1 MMNAVC
7 FQSIDNPNPSV
18 ISIPIPTPKSNEV
31 VVNIKAASINH
42 RDEWIR
48 KGQYARMQWPVFPG
62 SDGAGIVT
70 SVGLNVDPSIIGK
83 PVIIDPTLVWG
94 DNPLAQSDNF
104 SVLGMPTHGTFAE
117 YVVVPFTHI
126 HIIPTH
132 LTFEQAACLPIAG
145 ATVYRSLFTQAKV
158 TKNSIVLIT
167 GIGGGVALTA
177 LQFLL
182 AIGAKVFVS
191 SSSQLKIDKAIDLG
205 ASGGVLYTDKEWNKQ
220 LLSLSGGVDVVIDGA
235 GGDSFNSLITVT
247 KPGGTIV
254 CYGATNGEVSNFA
267 LPKLFWKQIRLQ
279 GTTMS
284 TNEEFSQMISFVKDY
299 SIVPIIHSVFPLEK
313 VEEAFAEFRSGSHFG
328 KIVLTIS

>member
-7 FQSIDNPNPSV
+7 FQSIDNPTPTIISV
-18 ISIPIPTPKSNEV
+18 PIPIPKPNEV
-31 VVNIKAASINH
+31 VVKIKAASINH

-70 SVGLNVDPSIIGK
+70 SVGEEVNSYVIGNS
-83 PVIIDPTLVWG
+83 VIIDPTLVWG
-94 DNPLAQSDNF
+94 DNPLAQSENF

-117 YVVVPFTHI
+117 FVAVPATHI
-126 HIIPTH
+126 HELPSH

-145 ATVYRSLFTQAKV
+145 ATVFRSLFTQANV
-158 TKNSIVLIT
+158 TKQSTVFIT

-177 LQFLL
+177 LQFLV
-182 AIGAKVFVS
+182 AFGARVFVS
-191 SSSQLKIDKAIDLG
+191 SSSQEKLHKAIELG
-205 ASGGVLYTDKEWNKQ
+205 ATGGVLYTEKDWHKQ
-220 LLSLSGGVDVVIDGA
+220 LLSMSGGIDVVIDGA
-235 GGDSFNSLITVT
+235 GGDAFNSLITIT

-254 CYGATNGEVSNFA
+254 SYGATNGEVSNFS

-284 TNEEFSQMISFVKDY
+284 TNEEFANMVSFVREHR
-299 SIVPIIHSVFPLEK
+299 IVPVIHSVFPFNNI
-313 VEEAFAEFRSGSHFG
+313 EEAFAEFQSGAHFG
-328 KIVLTIS
+328 KVVLSIS